1 MKSAFCK
8 DWRVIIWHRG
18 SASN

>member
-1 MKSAFCK
+1 MKTAFCK